1 MMHSFHAKNFRGFR
15 DLKIENLKRVNLI
28 AGMNNVGKTA
38 LLEAVFLH
46 LGPDNPELG
55 LRINAMRGLEEF
67 KIDLEET
74 WGNLF
79 YNFDTKTII
88 ELSSQDEKGHAR
100 KLMISFSA
108 APPLRHISSSRNG
121 KGKSSK
127 ILGSI
132 TTAIDAMELTMQ
144 YKEDGGKPN
153 LTHLLIVD
161 DGEKRSFQVKRE
173 RRVVSIPGVLL
184 TTRARLLREDAERFS
199 KLEATGR
206 GEQLLSVLQF
216 LEARLRK
223 LTLLVAG
230 TVPVIHGD
238 VGLGRLLPLPLL
250 GEGMA
255 RLLSIVLAIANTP
268 NGIVLIDEIETG
280 FHHTVLK
287 KIWKA
292 IGQAARQYNT
302 QIIAT
307 THNRECIQAAHE
319 AFSEMEAYD
328 FALHRLDRIGEEIDV
343 VTYDCES
350 LAAAIRTELEVR

>member
-88 ELSSQDEKGHAR
+88 ELSRQDEKGHAR

-184 TTRARLLREDAERFS
+184 TTRAPFTRRCRTVQQARSNRAGGAALKCVAISRSTLEKIDTIGCWHCARDSWRCRFGAFAS
-199 KLEATGR
+199 FTTPG
-206 GEQLLSVLQF
+206 G
-216 LEARLRK
+216 
-223 LTLLVAG
+223 
-230 TVPVIHGD
+230 GD
-238 VGLGRLLPLPLL
+238 G
-250 GEGMA
+250 A
-255 RLLSIVLAIANTP
+255 
-268 NGIVLIDEIETG
+268 
-280 FHHTVLK
+280 
-287 KIWKA
+287 
-292 IGQAARQYNT
+292 
-302 QIIAT
+302 
-307 THNRECIQAAHE
+307 
-319 AFSEMEAYD
+319 
-328 FALHRLDRIGEEIDV
+328 FALNRIG
-343 VTYDCES
+343 DCQHSE
-350 LAAAIRTELEVR
+350 RHCTH